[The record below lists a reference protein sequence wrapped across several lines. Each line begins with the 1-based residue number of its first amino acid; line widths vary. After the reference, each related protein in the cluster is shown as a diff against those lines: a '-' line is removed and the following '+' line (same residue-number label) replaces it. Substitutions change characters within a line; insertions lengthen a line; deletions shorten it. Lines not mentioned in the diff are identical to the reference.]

1 MSMSRAAP
9 PLPPPAT
16 DEESMLAGTAARRE
30 KNSRLACQIR
40 ITPQLD
46 GLVVRIPERQ

>member
-1 MSMSRAAP
+1 
-9 PLPPPAT
+9 
-16 DEESMLAGTAARRE
+16 MLAGTAARRK